1 MRIGSGIPTDDAI
14 SHSRWPSWCAELIE
28 KREGD
33 EQNTGHMAPST
44 REQIHRFIEDATYK
58 RSPNGEDEQR
68 GLERVIQD
76 WNIGGFYHGGALA
89 LEKPIA

>member
-1 MRIGSGIPTDDAI
+1 MMDETMDEPHQRNCN
-14 SHSRWPSWCAELIE
+14 R
-28 KREGD
+28 GD
-33 EQNTGHMAPST
+33 EQNTGHVAPST
-44 REQIHRFIEDATYK
+44 REQIHRFIKDATYK

-89 LEKPIA
+89 LEKPIT

>member
-44 REQIHRFIEDATYK
+44 REQIHRFIEDATSQTGRMNKGGWKELYK
-58 RSPNGEDEQR
+58 IGISADFTMV
-68 GLERVIQD
+68 GL
-76 WNIGGFYHGGALA
+76 
-89 LEKPIA
+89 

>member
-1 MRIGSGIPTDDAI
+1 MRIGSGIPIDDAI
-14 SHSRWPSWCAELIE
+14 SHSRWPSWCAELIK

-33 EQNTGHMAPST
+33 EQNTGHVAPST

-68 GLERVIQD
+68 GLERVISLLVRD
-76 WNIGGFYHGGALA
+76 RIRSL
-89 LEKPIA
+89 

>member
-14 SHSRWPSWCAELIE
+14 SHSRWPSWCAKLIK
-28 KREGD
+28 KREGE
-33 EQNTGHMAPST
+33 EQNTGHMALST
-44 REQIHRFIEDATYK
+44 REQIHRFIKDATYK

-89 LEKPIA
+89 LENPIA